1 VILFL
6 DTSALVKL
14 YVEEIH
20 SSAVAKA
27 VAQADD
33 VIVSQ
38 IALPETVSA
47 VAYRM
52 QRGDVS
58 SADETRIFKQLLE
71 DWETFARI
79 DVDVFIAKEAAALA
93 RSRNLRGADAI
104 QLASA
109 AFAAREQRFVYL
121 LAFDEKLLNGA
132 EGVVR
137 LWQP

>member
-14 YVEEIH
+14 YVEERH
-20 SSAVAKA
+20 SPAVAKA

-47 VAYRM
+47 VAYRV
-52 QRGDVS
+52 QQGDIS

-71 DWETFARI
+71 DWGTFDRI
-79 DVDVFIAKEAAALA
+79 DVDVAIAKEAAALA
-93 RSRNLRGADAI
+93 RSKGLRGADAI

-109 AFAAREQRFVYL
+109 AFASREQRFVYL
-121 LAFDEKLLNGA
+121 LAFDEKLLEA
-132 EGVVR
+132 ARGVLR
-137 LWQP
+137 LWQL